1 MRRNALVRLRLP
13 LATSFLVAVFGL
25 GCAASAIDTERLLAA
40 AGFQMRL
47 ADSAERQA
55 QLEALT
61 QRKLVTHNKDGKL
74 RYVYA
79 DAKYCKCVYV
89 GTEEAYQRYERF
101 ALKQRIANSQLQA
114 AQMNADASMNWG
126 MWGPWGPWY

>member
-1 MRRNALVRLRLP
+1 MHRNALVRLRLP
-13 LATSFLVAVFGL
+13 LAISFLVGVFGF
-25 GCAASAIDTERLLAA
+25 GCASEVMDTERLLAA

-47 ADSAERQA
+47 ADSPEREA
-55 QLEALT
+55 QVAKLS
-61 QRKLVTHNKDGKL
+61 QRKLVPHSQNGSL

-79 DAKYCKCVYV
+79 DSKYCKCVYV

-101 ALKQRIANSQLQA
+101 ALKQRIANTQLQA